1 MAYEK
6 HPVVEQGLFE
16 PFFVKV
22 ALILHLA
29 KKKFMK
35 TTKPFSFILLFF
47 AFSLF
52 TVSCQKGVSGDS
64 NKARLQVF
72 LTDDPGNYEEVVINV
87 QDIRINYTSDTSNG
101 WQSLSNVN
109 TGMYDVLKLVN
120 DNDTLL
126 ADAELNPGRIQQI
139 RLVLGNNNYVKVDG
153 QVHQLETPSA
163 QQSGLKLKINQDVE
177 AGLLYKLLLDFDA
190 ARSIVKTGNNKYI
203 LKPVIRT
210 SLVAVGGSLRGF
222 VLPSTVNT
230 AVFAIQ
236 GADTVAGT
244 YTANGSYWIK
254 GLTPGSYKLS
264 FVPGDQTYL
273 KQELPSIS
281 VSNSQV
287 ATVDTVR
294 LQQ

>member
-1 MAYEK
+1 
-6 HPVVEQGLFE
+6 
-16 PFFVKV
+16 
-22 ALILHLA
+22 
-29 KKKFMK
+29 MK
-35 TTKPFSFILLFF
+35 TIKPLSYFILFLVFSF
-47 AFSLF
+47 F
-52 TVSCQKGVSGDS
+52 TISCQKGVSGDS
-64 NKARLQVF
+64 NKARLQVY

-87 QDIRINYTSDTSNG
+87 QDIRINYSSDSVNG
-101 WQSLSNVN
+101 WQSLSNVS

-139 RLVLGNNNYVKVDG
+139 RLVLGDNNHVKIDG
-153 QVHQLETPSA
+153 QVFPLQTPSA

-177 AGLLYKLLLDFDA
+177 AGIMYKLLLDFDA

-210 SLVAVGGSLRGF
+210 SLVAVGGSIRGY
-222 VLPSTVNT
+222 VTPSTVNT

-236 GADTVAGT
+236 GVDTIAGT
-244 YTANGSYWIK
+244 YTSNGGYWLK
-254 GLTPGSYKLS
+254 GLNPGSYKLS

-273 KQELPSIS
+273 NKELPSII
-281 VSNSQV
+281 VSNNQV
-287 ATVDTVR
+287 TTVDTVH